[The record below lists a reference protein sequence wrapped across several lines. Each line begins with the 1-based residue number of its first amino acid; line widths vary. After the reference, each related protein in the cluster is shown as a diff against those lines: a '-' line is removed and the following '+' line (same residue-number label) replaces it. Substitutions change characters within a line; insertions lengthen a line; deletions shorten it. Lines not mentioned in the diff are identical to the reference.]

1 MNDIKVECHLIFS
14 SDTLLDLLF
23 RYRVARMGNIDVI
36 LTFFYLKFK
45 KTIHAQCKFPKS
57 EMKGRPE

>member
-45 KTIHAQCKFPKS
+45 KNNSCP
-57 EMKGRPE
+57 M